1 MKSLAVRTILIVV
14 LGAVTGVI
22 ASAQPPADVRGTSSG
37 VQGQAPEKLPSFDA
51 ASIKPS
57 DPSAQAQFIRRQPG
71 GQWTSSNMPLRA
83 LVRVAYGVQDFQLD
97 GLPAWAESEHY
108 DIVAKAAG
116 DPARVLPGTGTD
128 PTTLMLRSLLI
139 DRFKLVAHHETR
151 EMPIYA
157 LVRLRPDR
165 LGAHLEPSKVDCDK
179 LLADRLAAARSGGPP
194 PQPPP
199 PDANGRPTCGLNV
212 GFGTML
218 GNGFPIGEL
227 ANTLAA
233 MVKRTVVDR
242 TGLTGPWAFDM
253 KFAVDPAQLPFAP
266 PPGVQLPPTDPD
278 APSLVTALE
287 EQLGLKLESTKG
299 PVDMVIV
306 DRLEHPT
313 PD

>member
-128 PTTLMLRSLLI
+128 PTQAS
-139 DRFKLVAHHETR
+139 
-151 EMPIYA
+151 
-157 LVRLRPDR
+157 
-165 LGAHLEPSKVDCDK
+165 
-179 LLADRLAAARSGGPP
+179 RLAPRFRSP
-194 PQPPP
+194 PQARYK
-199 PDANGRPTCGLNV
+199 DHAD
-212 GFGTML
+212 FG
-218 GNGFPIGEL
+218 IG
-227 ANTLAA
+227 T
-233 MVKRTVVDR
+233 
-242 TGLTGPWAFDM
+242 P
-253 KFAVDPAQLPFAP
+253 AP
-266 PPGVQLPPTDPD
+266 PG
-278 APSLVTALE
+278 
-287 EQLGLKLESTKG
+287 
-299 PVDMVIV
+299 
-306 DRLEHPT
+306 R
-313 PD
+313 